1 MMYHSC
7 MFYTMDKEDEIIRFD
22 EKVHKSFEFHTDIP
36 YDEKIVLSPEELL
49 IANFIY
55 YYACEVWN
63 KDEHCPDHM
72 VGIIITDD
80 ELSKVLHINKANVK
94 KSIINLMEK
103 EVIGIVLLDNN
114 QYAYHFVL

>member
-1 MMYHSC
+1 
-7 MFYTMDKEDEIIRFD
+7 
-22 EKVHKSFEFHTDIP
+22 
-36 YDEKIVLSPEELL
+36 
-49 IANFIY
+49 
-55 YYACEVWN
+55 
-63 KDEHCPDHM
+63 M

-94 KSIINLMEK
+94 KSIVNLMEK